1 MEQESSSQEQVPP
14 SSEGQKDYK
23 LEHDRPNCIG
33 CAACAAI
40 APDFWSMSEDGK
52 SDIVGCK
59 KREDGWE
66 ELDIAEKDF
75 ALNKDAAEACPVNVI
90 HLTDKDGN
98 KLI

>member
-1 MEQESSSQEQVPP
+1 MEQESSRQEQAPQVAE
-14 SSEGQKDYK
+14 SAQGYK

-40 APDFWSMSEDGK
+40 APDFWTMSEDGK
-52 SDIVGCK
+52 SDIMGCR

-66 ELDIAEKDF
+66 ELDIGDKDL

-90 HLTDKDGN
+90 HLTDKDG
-98 KLI
+98 KKII

>member
-1 MEQESSSQEQVPP
+1 MSEQQADLE
-14 SSEGQKDYK
+14 KRYK

-40 APDFWSMSEDGK
+40 APDFWEMSEDGK
-52 SDIVGCK
+52 SDIRNCT

-66 ELDIAEKDF
+66 ELEIEEKDHD
-75 ALNKDAAEACPVNVI
+75 LNKEAAEACPVNVI
-90 HLTDKDGN
+90 HLTDKKTGK